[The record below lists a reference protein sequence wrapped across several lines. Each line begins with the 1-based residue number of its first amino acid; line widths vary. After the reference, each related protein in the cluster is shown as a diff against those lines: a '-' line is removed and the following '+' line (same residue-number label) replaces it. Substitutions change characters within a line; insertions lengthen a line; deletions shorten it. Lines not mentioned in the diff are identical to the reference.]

1 MGMRLKA
8 SFDVSGYSTAN
19 QVILKALKKYG
30 MIMADK
36 GSNLYLSGA
45 PDDRWDNTDLHALGQ
60 VSASNFE
67 VLQMTPLYTQN
78 TLPIARQSKR
88 RGLFANSQID
98 TADGLR
104 SEIRFERF
112 DSKPTWRLGS
122 RRDASG
128 DRAGAAA
135 AASACWD

>member
-1 MGMRLKA
+1 MRLKA

-30 MIMADK
+30 MIMADN

-45 PDDRWDNTDLHALGQ
+45 PDDRWDNNDLQALGQ

-78 TLPIARQSKR
+78 TLPIGA
-88 RGLFANSQID
+88 GPQIASF
-98 TADGLR
+98 TATASSIWPAPSSLC
-104 SEIRFERF
+104 
-112 DSKPTWRLGS
+112 LGS
-122 RRDASG
+122 
-128 DRAGAAA
+128 
-135 AASACWD
+135 